1 MLISDFL
8 KCALILLIAG
18 NNGYPC
24 MLRLPFHESSYN
36 GNNHPLY
43 RFMSFMRSDPLCQ
56 MMKKT
61 ITYPSTC
68 PYPTNNNSRHIMFYF
83 IHFYIFILFTWSHL
97 VKIHAFALRFCS
109 ADSSCYCSGSHCSD
123 SFFQDCRFGWLCFI
137 MYNQANECSE
147 VSDRQSTKP
156 HSWLTVL
163 MLQKKKKDKQYF
175 YFK

>member
-61 ITYPSTC
+61 ITYPSTR
-68 PYPTNNNSRHIMFYF
+68 PYPTYNNSRHIMFYF
-83 IHFYIFILFTWSHL
+83 IHFYIFILFTWSRL

-109 ADSSCYCSGSHCSD
+109 ADSSCYFSGFDSD
-123 SFFQDCRFGWLCFI
+123 FFFFFFSRLSFWVVMFH
-137 MYNQANECSE
+137 N
-147 VSDRQSTKP
+147 V
-156 HSWLTVL
+156 
-163 MLQKKKKDKQYF
+163 
-175 YFK
+175 